1 MNKRQ
6 LNKHLSLFGYR
17 LEDGGIKGT
26 KAGRMPQTSLFL
38 PSHPRVRRHHARLH
52 RVKKLALSALLRS
65 CLSDSIKAQISYRV
79 ESYVSNT
86 VPWTGD
92 EGRPRKRLY
101 YMLRRFLDVPD
112 LVDGDTIEE
121 ARRRETKFFQGKL
134 RANPKLLG
142 KRV

>member
-6 LNKHLSLFGYR
+6 RDKHLSLFGYR
-17 LEDGGIKGT
+17 LKDGGIKGT

-52 RVKKLALSALLRS
+52 RAKKLALPALLRS
-65 CLSDSIKAQISYRV
+65 CLDDGLKARISYQV
-79 ESYVSNT
+79 ESYVPNT

-92 EGRPRKRLY
+92 EGRPRKRLFN
-101 YMLRRFLDVPD
+101 MLRRFLDVPD

-121 ARRRETKFFQGKL
+121 ARRRETQFFLSQL
-134 RANPKLLG
+134 RVNPKLLG
-142 KRV
+142 KRI